1 MALKVT
7 LEISFDN
14 TYACFSKTIQ
24 ESIGSSESKCEV
36 ALNWFNENKI
46 IVNPVKFEAI
56 IIDERK

>member
-24 ESIGSSESKCEV
+24 ESKCEV

-56 IIDERK
+56 IIDKRK